1 MVWGP
6 YLTWWWSAGR
16 PRPAA
21 ILLDG
26 RDAPRSTKLVTLATT
41 YEDKPSCL
49 FSHDFND
56 DSLVALAVEL
66 GVENLLPG
74 AEIEFSVGD
83 RDDDLVMNDQRFE
96 VSVSIVFAGLMM
108 LVILPEG
115 SERFQPL
122 VDVFDEAAFIV
133 VDVDSGSDVHGGDQD
148 HAVFNA

>member
-1 MVWGP
+1 MNI
-6 YLTWWWSAGR
+6 SMN
-16 PRPAA
+16 
-21 ILLDG
+21 
-26 RDAPRSTKLVTLATT
+26 

-56 DSLVALAVEL
+56 DSFIALAVEF
-66 GVENLLPG
+66 GIENLLPG

-96 VSVSIVFAGLMM
+96 VSVSIVFAGLVM

-122 VDVFDEAAFIV
+122 VDVFDQAAFIV
-133 VDVDSGSDVHGGDQD
+133 VDVDSGSDVHGRNED